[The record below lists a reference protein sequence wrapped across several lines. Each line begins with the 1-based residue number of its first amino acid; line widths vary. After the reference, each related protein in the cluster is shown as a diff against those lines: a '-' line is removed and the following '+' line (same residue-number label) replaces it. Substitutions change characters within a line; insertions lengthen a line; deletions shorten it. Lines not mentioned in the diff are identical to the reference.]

1 MKKQKPSLLLAINEN
16 SKFFLCF
23 IIITFWWMKLYDLKS
38 YRYQNNKKNS
48 YPYALAGTSS
58 NHWKGTAE
66 KEVSGPGPL
75 GYTAIVYYLVINVKM
90 RTIYLKSV
98 PVS

>member
-1 MKKQKPSLLLAINEN
+1 
-16 SKFFLCF
+16 
-23 IIITFWWMKLYDLKS
+23 MKLYDL
-38 YRYQNNKKNS
+38 NS